1 MNWRRC
7 LLAGGLASRRWR
19 HCPPRGIQ
27 GDKTCSSRLKFAL
40 LFSCLH
46 EGFTLGYARQVVDL
60 LEKQLIVR
68 SKVKT
73 RVAEWP
79 DSWGD
84 RMAPLGKARL
94 FVKWIRRYME
104 VNFPSVSLQEALTP
118 MDLRYWSPTA
128 TQRGGLDPHNA
139 ERDLLARYFKPL
151 AAARGADLDKG
162 ISGYLRVRSL
172 ADEIRKSDVA
182 SVPEY
187 WGQSLR
193 QRSAA
198 KHYEDFVKIALPALA
213 QFTGNGELEGNFS
226 SLASIDLVKRGCDPL
241 LKRAT
246 AKLRLDGP
254 HPNEF
259 SKLRGSGCAA
269 TSASTG
275 AWVAKVQS
283 MYLKLFG
290 EKDMREVEK
299 KRHSGVW
306 VDARKGIKRPH
317 AFRGLAEAMRKRK
330 RLLDTLAS
338 LPAAASV
345 KQCIFGDAPSKS
357 ASAALRALPN
367 EMLEAS
373 DDAKATFV
381 KLGETARKRGE
392 QLISDR
398 QKFDPA
404 LHRHLKEME
413 EREKAIEASSLMAV
427 ATNPMTEYKAGK
439 RCSFGVLSIYGPS
452 IAVGDR
458 KLLEGFGNRVT
469 TQMDR
474 AFPADR
480 PVPVANVLYVQN
492 MTAFLDA
499 PRDRLGWKAR
509 MHGMGIVDRHW
520 VETVRR
526 CCHGVGATA
535 MPPPLNVRF
544 NGMRVATQVLMT
556 TAFIEEEKDC
566 HN

>member
-1 MNWRRC
+1 
-7 LLAGGLASRRWR
+7 
-19 HCPPRGIQ
+19 
-27 GDKTCSSRLKFAL
+27 L
-40 LFSCLH
+40 LFFCAH

-79 DSWGD
+79 ESWGD
-84 RMAPLGKARL
+84 RMAPLGNARL

-104 VNFPSVSLQEALTP
+104 VNFPSASLQEALTP
-118 MDLRYWSPTA
+118 MDLRYWTPIA

-151 AAARGADLDKG
+151 ADARGADLDKG

-172 ADEIRKSDVA
+172 ADEIRKNDVA

-187 WGQSLR
+187 WGQALR
-193 QRSAA
+193 QRSASTQ
-198 KHYEDFVKIALPALA
+198 YEDFVKIALPALA

-226 SLASIDLVKRGCDPL
+226 SLAAIGLVKRGCDTL

-246 AKLRLDGP
+246 SKLRLDGP

-259 SKLRGSGCAA
+259 LKVRDSGGAA
-269 TSASTG
+269 ASASTV

-290 EKDMREVEK
+290 ERDMRHLEK
-299 KRHSGVW
+299 KRQSSVF
-306 VDARKGIKRPH
+306 VDARKGIKRPGAH
-317 AFRGLAEAMRKRK
+317 RGVADAMRKRK
-330 RLLDTLAS
+330 QQLVTLAS
-338 LPAAASV
+338 LPAAASA
-345 KQCIFGDAPSKS
+345 KQCIFGSAPSKS
-357 ASAALRALPN
+357 ASAALRAMPD

-373 DDAKATFV
+373 GGAKAIFAN
-381 KLGETARKRGE
+381 LGEIARKRTQ

-398 QKFDPA
+398 EKSDPA
-404 LHRHLKEME
+404 LRKKLKEME
-413 EREKAIEASSLMAV
+413 EQEKVIEASARMAA

-439 RCSFGVLSIYGPS
+439 RCSFTVLSIYGPS
-452 IAVGDR
+452 IAVEDR

-480 PVPVANVLYVQN
+480 PVPVANALYVQN
-492 MTAFLDA
+492 MMAFLQA
-499 PRDRLGWKAR
+499 PRDQLGWKAR
-509 MHGMGIVDRHW
+509 MHAMGIVDRHW

-526 CCHGVGATA
+526 CCHGAGATA
-535 MPPPLNVRF
+535 MLPPLNVRF
-544 NGMRVATQVLMT
+544 NGMRVPTQVFMT
-556 TAFIEEEKDC
+556 TAFIEEEKD
-566 HN
+566 